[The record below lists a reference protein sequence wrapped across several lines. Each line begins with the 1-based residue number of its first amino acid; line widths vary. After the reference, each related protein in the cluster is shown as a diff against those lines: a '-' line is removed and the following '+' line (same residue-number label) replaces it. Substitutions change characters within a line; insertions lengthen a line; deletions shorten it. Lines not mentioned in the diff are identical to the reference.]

1 MKKIL
6 LHILIL
12 FVLASFP
19 FSKVNAE
26 SLTSQMIQQEKETFG
41 ISSFID
47 ETKKYTNDFFEDMN
61 ISDVINS
68 AITGKI
74 DNNKIL
80 KKLLKIFG
88 KEIVSSLK
96 TIIAVLVIVLIH
108 SIIKAVADNLETSN
122 ISKTIYYVQYILI
135 VTIVMSNFSDL
146 ILSITNTIQNLV
158 GFMNSLVPL
167 LITLMIYT
175 GNIATSSLLEPI
187 ILIIIEFIS
196 NIILTLILPGVSII
210 TALMVVSKLS
220 DKVQIGKLTKF
231 LKSSIVWF
239 LGIILT
245 VFVGVVSLEGTLAS
259 SVDGITAKTAK
270 AAVSSM
276 IPVVGKILGDSVDS
290 VLGCGLVLKN
300 ALGVVGVI
308 IIIGIC
314 ATPIIKLSV
323 LTIMYSLSSA
333 IIEPLAD
340 EKIVKL
346 LEDFSGIFK
355 LLLGILCAVAVLL
368 IIGTTLVIKISNRI
382 EFLSKWIEGIAIA
395 VIIASIFEM
404 ILPNG
409 NIKKYVK
416 VILSIYIVFSIISP
430 FTDNK
435 VKGDFD
441 LSKKV
446 DDYSENITNK
456 NYSKEEISTDKKL
469 NKIYENTFEKE
480 LVQTIEKEGF
490 KVYKCNVKGNFN
502 AEEENAGISKI
513 SITLESKKILKKKDE
528 ENKATKNRWNNESET
543 EVENSLLKEDE
554 IKIRTVDEV
563 KKVEINVGKNKALS
577 SEEDVEAKDID
588 TLKKFLSKH
597 YEIDK
602 GVFEIHI
609 R

>member
-231 LKSSIVWF
+231 FKSSIVWF

-355 LLLGILCAVAVLL
+355 LLLGILCATSVLL
-368 IIGTTLVIKISNRI
+368 IIGTTLVIKISNSGMMYR
-382 EFLSKWIEGIAIA
+382 
-395 VIIASIFEM
+395 
-404 ILPNG
+404 
-409 NIKKYVK
+409 
-416 VILSIYIVFSIISP
+416 
-430 FTDNK
+430 
-435 VKGDFD
+435 
-441 LSKKV
+441 
-446 DDYSENITNK
+446 
-456 NYSKEEISTDKKL
+456 
-469 NKIYENTFEKE
+469 
-480 LVQTIEKEGF
+480 
-490 KVYKCNVKGNFN
+490 
-502 AEEENAGISKI
+502 
-513 SITLESKKILKKKDE
+513 
-528 ENKATKNRWNNESET
+528 
-543 EVENSLLKEDE
+543 
-554 IKIRTVDEV
+554 
-563 KKVEINVGKNKALS
+563 
-577 SEEDVEAKDID
+577 
-588 TLKKFLSKH
+588 
-597 YEIDK
+597 
-602 GVFEIHI
+602 
-609 R
+609 

>member
-146 ILSITNTIQNLV
+146 ILSITSTIQNLV

-231 LKSSIVWF
+231 FKSSIVWF

-355 LLLGILCAVAVLL
+355 LLLGILCATSVLL
-368 IIGTTLVIKISNRI
+368 IIGTTLVIKISNSGMMYR
-382 EFLSKWIEGIAIA
+382 
-395 VIIASIFEM
+395 
-404 ILPNG
+404 
-409 NIKKYVK
+409 
-416 VILSIYIVFSIISP
+416 
-430 FTDNK
+430 
-435 VKGDFD
+435 
-441 LSKKV
+441 
-446 DDYSENITNK
+446 
-456 NYSKEEISTDKKL
+456 
-469 NKIYENTFEKE
+469 
-480 LVQTIEKEGF
+480 
-490 KVYKCNVKGNFN
+490 
-502 AEEENAGISKI
+502 
-513 SITLESKKILKKKDE
+513 
-528 ENKATKNRWNNESET
+528 
-543 EVENSLLKEDE
+543 
-554 IKIRTVDEV
+554 
-563 KKVEINVGKNKALS
+563 
-577 SEEDVEAKDID
+577 
-588 TLKKFLSKH
+588 
-597 YEIDK
+597 
-602 GVFEIHI
+602 
-609 R
+609 

>member
-1 MKKIL
+1 MRLKVKKIL
-6 LHILIL
+6 VHILIL

-96 TIIAVLVIVLIH
+96 TIIAVFVIVLIH
-108 SIIKAVADNLETSN
+108 SIIKAVADNIETSN

-146 ILSITNTIQNLV
+146 ILSITSTIQNLV

-355 LLLGILCAVAVLL
+355 LLLGILCATSVLL
-368 IIGTTLVIKISNRI
+368 IIGTTLVIKISNSGMMYR
-382 EFLSKWIEGIAIA
+382 
-395 VIIASIFEM
+395 
-404 ILPNG
+404 
-409 NIKKYVK
+409 
-416 VILSIYIVFSIISP
+416 
-430 FTDNK
+430 
-435 VKGDFD
+435 
-441 LSKKV
+441 
-446 DDYSENITNK
+446 
-456 NYSKEEISTDKKL
+456 
-469 NKIYENTFEKE
+469 
-480 LVQTIEKEGF
+480 
-490 KVYKCNVKGNFN
+490 
-502 AEEENAGISKI
+502 
-513 SITLESKKILKKKDE
+513 
-528 ENKATKNRWNNESET
+528 
-543 EVENSLLKEDE
+543 
-554 IKIRTVDEV
+554 
-563 KKVEINVGKNKALS
+563 
-577 SEEDVEAKDID
+577 
-588 TLKKFLSKH
+588 
-597 YEIDK
+597 
-602 GVFEIHI
+602 
-609 R
+609 